1 MGVAR
6 FARCARWARFATL
19 VLTVALLAPVEGQ
32 ARNFLWK
39 AAGRQNTIYLVGSVH
54 MLTKDYYPLS
64 PVLDAAFKDSTLLV
78 EEADLGEMLSP
89 ESQLALLGRVML
101 PPAQSLDALVSP
113 ATFALVGRHAA
124 ALGVPM
130 EPLKRFKPWYVALT
144 LLGLEWQKAG
154 FDSELG
160 LDRHFYDRAKSEGKD
175 VQGLETAAYQ
185 MSRFDEMTP
194 AQQDHLLAESLKDL
208 AGEQASVTTLAN
220 AWRAGDGAAVE
231 RIVFEGVKDDPLL
244 YQRLLVERNR
254 NWLPRLEALFA
265 RQGHAFVVV
274 GAAHLVGPDGLL
286 AMLKA
291 RGFSV
296 EQM

>member
-1 MGVAR
+1 MRFAGVSRFAR
-6 FARCARWARFATL
+6 FASLL
-19 VLTVALLAPVEGQ
+19 VTVALLAPAGGAAQ
-32 ARNFLWK
+32 PRNFLWK
-39 AAGRQNTIYLVGSVH
+39 AVARQNSIYLVGSVH

-64 PVLDAAFKDSTLLV
+64 PALDAAFKDSSLLV

-101 PPAQSLDALVSP
+101 PPTQSLETLVSP
-113 ATFALVGRHAA
+113 GTFALVRQHVA
-124 ALGVPM
+124 ALGVPI

-160 LDRHFYDRAKSEGKD
+160 LDKHFYDRAKGEGKD

-185 MSRFDEMTP
+185 MSRFDEMT
-194 AQQDHLLAESLKDL
+194 AEQQDHLLAESLKDL
-208 AGEQASVTTLAN
+208 ESEQANVTTLAN
-220 AWRAGDGAAVE
+220 AWRAGDAALVE
-231 RIVFEGVKDDPLL
+231 RLVLEGVKDDPLL

-265 RQGHAFVVV
+265 RRGRTFVVV

-286 AMLKA
+286 GMLKA
-291 RGFSV
+291 RGYSV
-296 EQM
+296 EQQ